1 MAHGP
6 RYKVKHRRRREG
18 RTDYRTRMAL
28 LKSQLPRAVVRKSL
42 KSTQVQI
49 IEFNLKGDRILTS
62 ARAHDL
68 EKYGWKGSFS
78 SLPASYLTG
87 YLAGKRALKL
97 GIDQAVL
104 DIGLSPPIR
113 GSKIFATLQGMID
126 AGLQIPHDASVLPT
140 EERIKGTHLSV
151 DVPDMFENTKK
162 RLEEEK

>member
-18 RTDYRTRMAL
+18 RTDYRARMAL

-49 IEFNLKGDRILTS
+49 IEFSLKGDRVLTS
-62 ARAHDL
+62 ARAFEL

-78 SLPASYLTG
+78 SVPASYLTG

-97 GIDQAVL
+97 DIDQAVL
-104 DIGLSPPIR
+104 DIGLISPVR

-140 EERIKGTHLSV
+140 KDRIKGTHLSA
-151 DVPDMFENTKK
+151 DVLDMFENTKK